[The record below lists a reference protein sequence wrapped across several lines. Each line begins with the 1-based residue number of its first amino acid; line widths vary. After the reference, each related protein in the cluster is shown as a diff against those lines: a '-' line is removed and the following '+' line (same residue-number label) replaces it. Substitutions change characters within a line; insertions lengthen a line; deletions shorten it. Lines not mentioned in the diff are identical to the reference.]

1 MKKNL
6 LFTLLFLSSIVS
18 FAQNGRTWA
27 TAIPI
32 TSTQAS
38 TGATISTAA
47 YSTAS
52 TYIATCQASTTNI
65 RAIWYSFTPTAN
77 GELTVSSNLPG
88 NTGTGTYTD
97 DTRLSV
103 VKGTSATALTCVDY
117 NDDIDPNNAT
127 APNYLSQVTV
137 PVAAGTTYYIE
148 WDNYW
153 HAADT
158 TTANIL
164 KGLQFTATFVAQSCI
179 RPGALDF
186 YAPDT
191 YTTTSVNTYWNN
203 AIGSPL
209 NYDLDWSITFSDVAG
224 AGTIVSIPSGTG
236 TTTTGSL
243 SGLPASTNF
252 RYYLRSNCGAT
263 QSAWAGP
270 RYGYL
275 AVTLP
280 YSNSFDDATNN
291 YTDGFRGFS
300 LLTSSTTATPPIAD
314 DSGTGSL
321 MFTSNST
328 TAVSNKWAYSR
339 AISLVAGEQ
348 VTVNFKTNL
357 YAQNTT
363 VPSPMTLQVTVGNAQ
378 TTTAQTTTVGSLIT
392 VPDASGYVQ
401 QSVTWTAPS
410 DGIYYF
416 GFNNNSPIGATQT
429 YLFFD
434 TLDISSVLSTNN
446 YLLSK
451 LSIYPNP
458 AVDVVNISNDTIQIN
473 SIEMTDLN
481 GRMVK
486 NQKIGATQGQVS
498 ISDLATGV
506 YMMKI
511 NTAQGTATKKIVK
524 E

>member
-6 LFTLLFLSSIVS
+6 LFTLLFISSIVT

-32 TSTQAS
+32 TAAQAS
-38 TGATISTAA
+38 SGSTISTAA

-52 TYIATCQASTTNI
+52 TYIATCQASKTNI

-191 YTTTSVNTYWNN
+191 YTTNSVNTYWNN
-203 AIGSPL
+203 AIGSPA
-209 NYDLDWSITFSDVAG
+209 NYDLDWSITFSDAAG
-224 AGTIVSIPSGTG
+224 AGTIVSIPASTTG
-236 TTTTGSL
+236 TYTIGSL
-243 SGLPASTNF
+243 SGLPDSQNF
-252 RYYLRSNCGAT
+252 RYYLRSNCGT
-263 QSAWAGP
+263 SQSSWAGP
-270 RYGYL
+270 KYGYL
-275 AVTLP
+275 AVLLP
-280 YSNSFDDATNN
+280 YSNGFDDSTNN
-291 YTDGFRGFS
+291 FTDGFRGFS
-300 LLTSSTTATPPIAD
+300 LFDSTVTTVLTP
-314 DSGTGSL
+314 DSGTNL
-321 MFTSNST
+321 MLTANST
-328 TAVSNKWAYSR
+328 TAVSNSWAYTR
-339 AISLVAGEQ
+339 AISLAAGEQ
-348 VTVNFKTNL
+348 VTVNFKTRL
-357 YAQNTT
+357 YTAAAAADNM
-363 VPSPMTLQVTVGNAQ
+363 SLNVTVGNTQ
-378 TTTAQTTTVGSLIT
+378 TTAGQTTVIGSVT
-392 VPDASGYVQ
+392 ASDATAYTP

-410 DGIYYF
+410 AGIYYF
-416 GFNNNSPIGATQT
+416 GFNNNSPQGTNQT
-429 YLFFD
+429 YLMFD

-458 AVDVVNISNDTIQIN
+458 AVDVVNVSNDSIQIN

-481 GRMVK
+481 GRIVK

-511 NTAQGTATKKIVK
+511 ITAQGTATKKIVK